1 MNFGDDILERLDA
14 FLFTGENHFLD
25 LAAMKSTMERG
36 GKYFRRCHRA
46 AQSTTGVDMPVPDEL
61 ATIATDYPRL
71 KHHFTIPF
79 KEFVKYFGDDF
90 LFLLASFST
99 KSQEY
104 KTFRQRLAM
113 ELHGAILRC

>member
-14 FLFTGENHFLD
+14 FLFTGENHFSD
-25 LAAMKSTMERG
+25 LAAMKITMERG

-46 AQSTTGVDMPVPDEL
+46 AQSTTLPVPDEL
-61 ATIATDYPRL
+61 AIIATNYSRL

-79 KEFVKYFGDDF
+79 QDFVKYFGDDF

-113 ELHGAILRC
+113 ELHGAALRC